1 MAKWLVE
8 DVLEHKDL
16 PLTIATNEVLW
27 SIMPKDV
34 IFKYVRD
41 EALKEKARALIKEGK
56 YCQSMQYKPD
66 RNFKHELAFFLN
78 QMNYRKMCIRDSKY
92 GVCVI
97 CMVVLLQN
105 GHAQLGVDDDLALGG
120 LQLAGENL

>member
-27 SIMPKDV
+27 SIIPKDV

-41 EALKEKARALIKEGK
+41 EALKRESACAHQGGK
-56 YCQSMQYKPD
+56 ILP
-66 RNFKHELAFFLN
+66 
-78 QMNYRKMCIRDSKY
+78 I
-92 GVCVI
+92 
-97 CMVVLLQN
+97 
-105 GHAQLGVDDDLALGG
+105 HAV
-120 LQLAGENL
+120 